1 MGCGSWWAGGWGGE
15 GNSHFGRWLGVNW
28 AVGETGLGAVWAEGV
43 CDPRELIVG
52 SVGRDAGQA

>member
-1 MGCGSWWAGGWGGE
+1 M
-15 GNSHFGRWLGVNW
+15 NW